1 MTAWRAW
8 QQTAREAYHLAEATD
23 FLCEATPGAGKTRF
37 ALGIMRDWLT
47 TQTVRR
53 LVVVCPTA
61 HLRRQ
66 WAEAAARQGL
76 ALDPDPRPSD
86 GREGPD
92 FQGAIYTYQQLA
104 VAPDRYAALTQHI
117 PTGVV
122 FDEIHHA
129 GDGLTWGEALRR
141 ACAPARRRLALSGT
155 PFRSDE
161 HRIPFVRYGPDG
173 LSLPDFRYGYEAAL
187 RDGVCRPLSFPTYG
201 GVVSWVRD
209 QGPIRIASFR
219 DALTGQRRRDRLRAA
234 VLSTEW
240 LDGVLAAA
248 HRRLAAVRSSDPTA
262 GGLVVA
268 SDQAHAR
275 AIAAQLTTLAGEP
288 PALAISDDPEA
299 SCTLRAFAVATTPW
313 LVAVNMVSEGVDLPR
328 LRLGVYATTVTTELY
343 FRQVAG
349 RLVRR
354 RPADD
359 PDTCAWLYLPS
370 DPILLGYARDL
381 DAARRRVA
389 QELAASTPVQMGR
402 TASRSRTAFTPL
414 GGLAWSQDTVIPAGV
429 TGGLAMTLPTSAAPL
444 FEQRDRLR
452 ARHHR
457 LVGAVARRW
466 GLPHRLIHVELTQ
479 RTGGRLEEA
488 GLDQLA
494 RRLALL
500 DQWLREGIR
509 P

>member
-8 QQTAREAYHLAEATD
+8 QQTAREAYHLAETSD

-76 ALDPDPRPSD
+76 ALDPDPRPGD

-141 ACAPARRRLALSGT
+141 ACDSARRRLALSGT

-161 HRIPFVRYGPDG
+161 HRIPFVRYSPDG
-173 LSLPDFRYGYEAAL
+173 LSLPDVRYDYAAAL
-187 RDGVCRPLSFPTYG
+187 RDGVCRPLYCPAYG
-201 GVVSWVRD
+201 GVVSWQRAHGV
-209 QGPIRIASFR
+209 IRTVSFQ
-219 DALTGQRRRDRLRAA
+219 DALAASARRDRLRAA
-234 VLSTEW
+234 VLSLDW

-248 HRRLAAVRSSDPTA
+248 HRRLLSVRAHDPTA

-268 SDQAHAR
+268 GSQEHAR
-275 AIAAQLTTLAGEP
+275 TIAARLAALAGAP
-288 PALAISDDPEA
+288 PTLAISDDPAA
-299 SCTLRAFAVATTPW
+299 SRALRAFAAADTAW

-328 LRLGVYATTVTTELY
+328 LRVGVYATTITTELY

-354 RPADD
+354 RPEDG

-370 DPILLGYARDL
+370 DPILLTYARDL

-389 QELAASTPVQMGR
+389 QELAAATPVPMGHA
-402 TASRSRTAFTPL
+402 TARSRASFTPL
-414 GGLAWSQDTVIPAGV
+414 GGLAWSQETVVPAGV
-429 TGGLAMTLPTSAAPL
+429 TGGPALTLPTSAPPV

-466 GLPHRLIHVELTQ
+466 GLPHRLVHTELTR
-479 RTGGRLEEA
+479 RTGSRLEEA
-488 GLDQLA
+488 ALEQLA
-494 RRLALL
+494 QRLALL
-500 DQWLREGIR
+500 DQWLKTGFL
-509 P
+509 